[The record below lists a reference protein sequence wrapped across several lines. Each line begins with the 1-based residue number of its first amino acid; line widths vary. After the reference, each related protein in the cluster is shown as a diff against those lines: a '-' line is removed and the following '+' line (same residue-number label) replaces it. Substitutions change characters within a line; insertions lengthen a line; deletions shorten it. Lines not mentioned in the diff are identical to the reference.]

1 MHTAPTLFANRPAA
15 GARPRAAPQTYTAA
29 PSRRRRPAA
38 VAACLALVA
47 LLTVLMS
54 GAAYAHSSSFPDV
67 SASSS
72 GHEAIEYLSAIE
84 VVGGYQD
91 GTFRPSVSLS
101 RGQAA
106 KMLVR
111 QAGLTVATTVTT
123 RTFKDIESVYG
134 TYVEAA
140 AAKGWITGYPD
151 STFRTYDPLQRQH
164 MAVIIVRSMGWE
176 TQALTL
182 SSSQVSQELSVL
194 TDAARI
200 TATARPYVALAL
212 DRGLFKGEA
221 DGRFNPG
228 NAITR
233 AQFSMVA
240 YRAEMYGSARV
251 MGLRASGDHPDKTR
265 VVIDL
270 SAAPGS
276 IGKELS
282 GSSVLVVD
290 IAGAYVEGGGI
301 DTAIGSP
308 EIERVAARQLT
319 NRPHQVRATLTLA
332 RFSRYEVSVI
342 PPSDGRGYRVV
353 IDVFRRTGGS
363 GTADPPL
370 IALDPGHG
378 GKDPGARGVTGV
390 LEKDV
395 NLSIGLLVDQLLR
408 DAGLRTLL
416 TRNDDSYPTLQQR
429 TDLAN
434 QAGADV
440 FVAIH
445 NNAAGDPLSKG
456 TETFYWGKSAED
468 YSIEGKRLAQAIQ
481 RNLTATLDS
490 VDRGARTHWNSL
502 HVLRESLMPAALTEV
517 GFLTNAEEEAKLK
530 DPVYLQA
537 AALGIAR
544 GILEFLGWDVS
555 LLPASPAL
563 AGVATQ
569 PTTTSTTTSTNPPT
583 SPQTTAPTV
592 TSTTTSTTTS
602 TPPLPPPPPPA
613 S

>member
-1 MHTAPTLFANRPAA
+1 MRYSTHMHTAPTFFANPSAA
-15 GARPRAAPQTYTAA
+15 RARALAAAPPT
-29 PSRRRRPAA
+29 S
-38 VAACLALVA
+38 LALVA
-47 LLTVLMS
+47 LLTMLLTMLMS
-54 GAAYAHSSSFPDV
+54 GAAYAHPSSFPDV
-67 SASSS
+67 GATSL

-91 GTFRPSVSLS
+91 GTFRPSISLS

-111 QAGLTVATTVTT
+111 QAGLTVASTVST

-164 MAVIIVRSMGWE
+164 MAVIVVRSMGWE
-176 TQALTL
+176 TEALKL
-182 SSSQVSQELSVL
+182 SSSQVSQKLSGL

-200 TATARPYVALAL
+200 TATARPYVALSL
-212 DRGLFKGEA
+212 DRGLFKGEK

-228 NAITR
+228 DPITR
-233 AQFSMVA
+233 AQFSLVA
-240 YRAEMYGSARV
+240 YRAEMYGLARV
-251 MGLRASGDHPDKTR
+251 EGLRASGDHPDKTR

-270 SAAPGS
+270 SAAPGA
-276 IGKELS
+276 IVKELS

-319 NRPHQVRATLTLA
+319 NRPQEVRATLTLN

-370 IALDPGHG
+370 IAIDPGHG

-395 NLSIGLLVDQLLR
+395 NLSIGLLVDRLLR

-416 TRNDDSYPTLQQR
+416 TRDDDSYPTLQQR

-440 FVAIH
+440 FVSIH
-445 NNAAGDPLSKG
+445 NNAGGDPLSEG
-456 TETFYWGKSAED
+456 TETFYWGTSAED

-481 RNLTATLDS
+481 RNLTASLES

-544 GILEFLGWDVS
+544 GILEFFGWDVS
-555 LLPASPAL
+555 LLPASPAV
-563 AGVATQ
+563 AGVATE
-569 PTTTSTTTSTNPPT
+569 PTTTTS
-583 SPQTTAPTV
+583 Q
-592 TSTTTSTTTS
+592 
-602 TPPLPPPPPPA
+602 PPPPPPG

>member
-1 MHTAPTLFANRPAA
+1 MHTAPTLFANLSVAGAKVLAA
-15 GARPRAAPQTYTAA
+15 GLAL
-29 PSRRRRPAA
+29 AA
-38 VAACLALVA
+38 VLAM
-47 LLTVLMS
+47 LMS
-54 GAAYAHSSSFPDV
+54 GPAYAHPSSFPDV
-67 SASSS
+67 SASGSS
-72 GHEAIEYLSAIE
+72 HEAIEYLSAIE
-84 VVGGYQD
+84 VVGGYPD

-111 QAGLTVATTVTT
+111 QAGLAVASTVTT
-123 RTFKDIESVYG
+123 STFRDIESVYG

-140 AAKGWITGYPD
+140 AEKGWIAGYPD

-176 TQALTL
+176 TQALGL
-182 SSSQVSQELSVL
+182 SSSRVSQELSIL

-200 TATARPYVALAL
+200 TSTARPYVALAL
-212 DRGLFKGEA
+212 DRGLFKGGS

-251 MGLRASGDHPDKTR
+251 TGLRASGDHPDKTR

-270 SAAPGS
+270 SAAPGA
-276 IGKELS
+276 IAKELS

-301 DTAIGSP
+301 NTAIGSP
-308 EIERVAARQLT
+308 EVQRVAARQLT
-319 NRPHQVRATLTLA
+319 NRPHEVRATLTLD

-363 GTADPPL
+363 GTTDPPL
-370 IALDPGHG
+370 VALDPGHG

-390 LEKDV
+390 LEKNV
-395 NLSIGLLVDQLLR
+395 NLSIGLSVDRLLR

-416 TRNDDSYPTLQQR
+416 TRDDDSYPTLQER

-440 FVAIH
+440 FVSIH
-445 NNAAGDPLSKG
+445 NNASGDPLSEG
-456 TETFYWGKSAED
+456 TETFYWGTSAD
-468 YSIEGKRLAQAIQ
+468 NYSIEGKRLAQAIQ
-481 RNLTATLDS
+481 RNLIATLDS

-544 GILEFLGWDVS
+544 GILEFFGWDIS

-563 AGVATQ
+563 AGVTTE
-569 PTTTSTTTSTNPPT
+569 PTTPTTSTSTTTSSSSST
-583 SPQTTAPTV
+583 SSSTTTW
-592 TSTTTSTTTS
+592 TTTSTA
-602 TPPLPPPPPPA
+602 PPPPPPPPPA